1 MGVHRTRRWTE
12 PRARIRPVGRYNFG
26 PKADG
31 TGLFLGWFACNRT
44 CTRPGR
50 FTPVQNVSEYA
61 WSQNTFMW
69 VLNICF
75 FAIYKNIK
83 TRVYSVGSCTIYSC
97 VYCRGQGVIHFR
109 HSEFVHCAKVASM
122 SIGVLLGKIIIW
134 FFNFYSSDAGLR
146 EGACENAKH
155 DNFIRSMSPHYW
167 TRIAACLYDHYCD
180 ARSFIFLTFASQ
192 LRLPTVSGRQ

>member
-1 MGVHRTRRWTE
+1 M
-12 PRARIRPVGRYNFG
+12 P
-26 PKADG
+26 
-31 TGLFLGWFACNRT
+31 GLKIHLCGYSIFVFLQYIKISKLQSKLEYIVWVAAQFI
-44 CTRPGR
+44 
-50 FTPVQNVSEYA
+50 VVSI
-61 WSQNTFMW
+61 F
-69 VLNICF
+69 
-75 FAIYKNIK
+75 
-83 TRVYSVGSCTIYSC
+83 
-97 VYCRGQGVIHFR
+97 RGQGVIHFR